1 MAPIMNNNDKLASLL
16 KALLNATP
24 DLIFAKDK
32 NLNYIAHNEAFS
44 KLVGKPNQDLTG
56 LSDLDI
62 FENQASINNVRAI
75 DSQILSTGETI
86 TKQETTV
93 YPDGRTVK
101 VDTLKAPFY
110 NEVGELMGVLGISR
124 DVTRRVDAEKQL
136 KIAKEK
142 AEGASLAKSEF
153 LAKMSHEIRTPMNAV
168 IGLSQLLSRTDLSS
182 EQQDFVDKILGSA
195 EVLLSIINDI
205 LDFSKVEANRLTLEK
220 VPFSLQKV
228 IDRTITICE
237 LRALDKNLEFILDLS
252 SQVPNYLIGDPNRLQ
267 QILVNLAN
275 NAIKFTDKGHI
286 LVKIELDEIKNNL
299 AKIHF
304 SVTDTGIGIS
314 EKEQKSLF
322 AAFSQIDN
330 SLTREFEGSGLGL
343 AISKQLVELMGG
355 RIQVESKP
363 DQGSTFSFNIEC
375 EIVEDV
381 EQNQD
386 SYVNFTQLKTLV
398 VDDSA
403 VARSIVMEMLS
414 ELGMQVDCADSGLD
428 AINMVKKASEVRR
441 DYDLI
446 IMDWRMPGLDGIS
459 AAKQIK
465 HGLGKTHI
473 PAILLLSAYD
483 LDEAKRKSELGTID
497 AYLEKPVTPH
507 TLIEAIAESLTP
519 EQLTPNRK
527 RGTSTLAKWDAGQL
541 DYSSAKILVVDDNA
555 INRKVVTGFLQ
566 DTKINIDIAI
576 DGEDAVAKV
585 LSTHY
590 DLVLMD
596 VQMPKM
602 DGYTATKLIKQNDK
616 YNKLPIIAMTAH
628 AMEGDKQLSLDAGMN
643 GHLTKPLDADEL
655 FDVLLKWIPK
665 VTESAP
671 LFSKVTIDEKDDD
684 TSYILSKLSAI
695 TSLNLDVAL
704 NRCQGKTKLYCKLA
718 ADFVLE
724 HQHSVSEF
732 LAFSENNESDKL
744 FIKVHALKS
753 SSAYIG
759 AFELSKNCAS
769 IENKIDSQE
778 DYSKLLTLVCKQLQN
793 LLYELGSIF
802 DQAKDKKSIKNALST
817 SDYLRQL
824 LPLLQSS
831 DFAAEDLLPEI
842 VKSCMS
848 DELKL
853 QIQQVERFVHE
864 IEFEQAAELCEQ
876 IVNKISANP
885 NLQEV

>member
-1 MAPIMNNNDKLASLL
+1 MNNNDKLASLL

-205 LDFSKVEANRLTLEK
+205 LDFSKVEANSLTLEK

-375 EIVEDV
+375 EIVEDA

-386 SYVNFTQLKTLV
+386 NYVNFTQLKTLV

-655 FDVLLKWIPK
+655 FDVLLKWIPN
-665 VTESAP
+665 VTESVP

-695 TSLNLDVAL
+695 TSLNLDAAL

-793 LLYELGSIF
+793 LLYELGSVF

>member
-375 EIVEDV
+375 EIVEDA

-386 SYVNFTQLKTLV
+386 NYVNFTQLKTLV